1 MTDQEKAARM
11 QAEMEERIRLGALGI
26 RAEFD
31 ACPVMG
37 EAFKYVVE
45 ECFLPM
51 PDV

>member
-31 ACPVMG
+31 ACPVVG
-37 EAFKYVVE
+37 CCSAN
-45 ECFLPM
+45 
-51 PDV
+51 